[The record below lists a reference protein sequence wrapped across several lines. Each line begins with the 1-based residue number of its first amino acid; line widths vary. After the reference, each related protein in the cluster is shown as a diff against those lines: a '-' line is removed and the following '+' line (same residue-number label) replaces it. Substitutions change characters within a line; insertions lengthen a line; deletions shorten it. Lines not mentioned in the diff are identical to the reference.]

1 MTIEIDEAIERYTSN
16 AEYERT
22 HGNLQGCLEFR
33 QLAEWLKDYKRLK
46 EQESNVS
53 ENPNK
58 CDLISREAVEEII
71 NDIRDCISVEG
82 YWAFLERLKKLPSVN
97 LQEPQ
102 TGHWIDDTDKRA
114 WKCSECGWW
123 YRDWKRHNFCPY
135 CGARMEQESCDVP
148 DTNVGD
154 IISKQTVLDTISE
167 LNAIS
172 FYEAQE
178 DSKECYYEIRK
189 AIEQLRP
196 VYPKLKMGKWIYDGD
211 VTRCSNCKRAYDIL
225 FTGSNYCPSCGAKM
239 ESED

>member
-1 MTIEIDEAIERYTSN
+1 MQDE
-16 AEYERT
+16 
-22 HGNLQGCLEFR
+22 
-33 QLAEWLKDYKRLK
+33 
-46 EQESNVS
+46 
-53 ENPNK
+53 
-58 CDLISREAVEEII
+58 LISK
-71 NDIRDCISVEG
+71 
-82 YWAFLERLKKLPSVN
+82 LE
-97 LQEPQ
+97 
-102 TGHWIDDTDKRA
+102 
-114 WKCSECGWW
+114 
-123 YRDWKRHNFCPY
+123 
-135 CGARMEQESCDVP
+135 
-148 DTNVGD
+148 
-154 IISKQTVLDTISE
+154 VLDAMSE